1 MTGEPAPAV
10 VKAVP
15 AAAPAGAPAPLFD
28 ALPGVSPNVYGEKDF
43 LAMAQMMR
51 AEAGIMLPPGKA
63 ILVYSRLAPLVRA
76 SNLGTFAA
84 YIVMIRQNAE
94 ERRKAVCALTTNH
107 TFFYRE
113 SHHFEHFTREVRPQL
128 VEMLGAGEAVRMWSA
143 GCSSGEEV
151 FSLAMAML
159 GPDHSAGRQLAA
171 QDLRIL
177 GSDIADPPLI
187 KARQGRYDLR
197 DVTHLPAALRT
208 AWCNAD
214 ATHMVVGPELREI
227 VQFKRLNLHQDWPM
241 RRSFQLI
248 LCRNVMIYFDQP
260 TKQKLVTRLAE
271 QLVPGGFLYIGHS
284 ERVSGP
290 GEALLEHVGPT
301 IYRRREA

>member
-1 MTGEPAPAV
+1 MNGEILSQPH
-10 VKAVP
+10 
-15 AAAPAGAPAPLFD
+15 AAGTMAQQPLFE
-28 ALPGVSPNVYGEKDF
+28 ALPGVSPSVYGEKDF

-76 SNLGTFAA
+76 SNLGTFNA
-84 YIVMIRQNAE
+84 YIVMIRNNAE

-113 SHHFEHFTREVRPQL
+113 AHHFDHFTHEVRPQL
-128 VEMLGAGEAVRMWSA
+128 VEALDAGEAVRMWSA

-159 GPDHSAGRQLAA
+159 GPDRSEGRRLAKL
-171 QDLRIL
+171 DLRLL
-177 GSDIADPPLI
+177 GSDIADPPLL
-187 KARQGRYDLR
+187 KAREGRYDLR
-197 DVTHLPAALRT
+197 DVVHLPAALRGAWST
-208 AWCNAD
+208 AST
-214 ATHMVVGPELREI
+214 THMEIGPELREI
-227 VQFKRLNLHQDWPM
+227 VQFKRLNLHEAWPM
-241 RRSFQLI
+241 RRTFQVI

-271 QLVPGGFLYIGHS
+271 QLVPGGYLYIGHS

>member
-1 MTGEPAPAV
+1 MNGEILSQPH
-10 VKAVP
+10 
-15 AAAPAGAPAPLFD
+15 AAGTMAQQPLFE
-28 ALPGVSPNVYGEKDF
+28 ALPGVSPSVYGEKDF

-84 YIVMIRQNAE
+84 YIVMIGKNAE

-113 SHHFEHFTREVRPQL
+113 AHHFDHFTQEVRPQL
-128 VEMLGAGEAVRMWSA
+128 VEALDAGEAVRMWSA

-159 GPDHSAGRQLAA
+159 GPDRSEGRRLARL
-171 QDLRIL
+171 DLRIL

-187 KARQGRYDLR
+187 RAREGGTICAMWCICPCPCAPHGRR
-197 DVTHLPAALRT
+197 PMPPICRSAPNCARSCSSSGSTCMRTGRCGAAFR
-208 AWCNAD
+208 
-214 ATHMVVGPELREI
+214 
-227 VQFKRLNLHQDWPM
+227 
-241 RRSFQLI
+241 
-248 LCRNVMIYFDQP
+248 
-260 TKQKLVTRLAE
+260 
-271 QLVPGGFLYIGHS
+271 
-284 ERVSGP
+284 
-290 GEALLEHVGPT
+290 
-301 IYRRREA
+301 